1 MPSERVFSSSAETD
15 TKRRNRT
22 NALLMEA
29 LQMLKFNY
37 KKSRLNFMSDWQ
49 TVAIP
54 DDKQDWLRILA
65 SKGDGDTEDTWRE
78 ISDSCELAD
87 GAPYLDMP
95 EEAGFL

>member
-1 MPSERVFSSSAETD
+1 
-15 TKRRNRT
+15 
-22 NALLMEA
+22 MEA

-54 DDKQDWLRILA
+54 DGEDWLQILA
-65 SKGDGDTEDTWRE
+65 SKGDGDTEETWRE
-78 ISDSCELAD
+78 ISDSFELTD
-87 GAPYLDMP
+87 GAPHLNMP

>member
-37 KKSRLNFMSDWQ
+37 KKSQLNFMSDWQ

-54 DDKQDWLRILA
+54 DEDWLRILA
-65 SKGDGDTEDTWRE
+65 SKGDGDAEDTWWE

-87 GAPYLDMP
+87 GAPHLDMP